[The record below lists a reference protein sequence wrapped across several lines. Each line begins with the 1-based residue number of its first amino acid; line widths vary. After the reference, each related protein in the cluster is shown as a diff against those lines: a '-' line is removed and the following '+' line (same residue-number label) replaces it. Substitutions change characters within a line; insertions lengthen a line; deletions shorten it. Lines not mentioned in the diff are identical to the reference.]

1 VNRAPRR
8 PLARVGYFLIDQ
20 CLVLASIAF
29 VIVVVNGALA
39 LTGSAQ

>member
-8 PLARVGYFLIDQ
+8 PLARVGFFFIDQ
-20 CLVLASIAF
+20 CLVWASIAF
-29 VIVVVNGALA
+29 VVVVINGALA